1 MVKYSGP
8 IYPQSRLPYSS
19 YDDVNFKKAWELS
32 NLRPLWA
39 SDNIKKGNRILFTE
53 QAEITCGQ

>member
-1 MVKYSGP
+1 MVKYN
-8 IYPQSRLPYSS
+8 
-19 YDDVNFKKAWELS
+19 DVNFKKAWELS

-53 QAEITCGQ
+53 QAEIICG